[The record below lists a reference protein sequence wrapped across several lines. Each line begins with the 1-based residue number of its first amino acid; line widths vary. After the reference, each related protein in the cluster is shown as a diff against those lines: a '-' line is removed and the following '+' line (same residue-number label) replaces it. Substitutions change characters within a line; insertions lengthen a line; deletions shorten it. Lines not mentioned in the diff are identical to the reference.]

1 MILPTL
7 DLDSS
12 GAIRVAASVT
22 NVGNIVA
29 LRIGAITRHHGLLL
43 QTKVKAYASKPR
55 TGPPGPRIQTGDYN
69 RSISLNM
76 NRNLDGIEAV
86 VGTNKPQGRRLE
98 YGFVGTDSIGRTYN
112 QPPYPHFR
120 PALLEVAPMFQLAIA
135 AAVATAT

>member
-7 DLDSS
+7 DTSDAL
-12 GAIRVAASVT
+12 RVAA
-22 NVGNIVA
+22 NINGVGAMAA
-29 LRIGAITRHHGLLL
+29 LRIGAVTRHWGMML

-55 TGPPGPRIQTGDYN
+55 TGPPGPRIQTGDYV

-76 NRNLDGIEAV
+76 ARTATEVAAV

-98 YGFVGTDSIGRTYN
+98 FGFVGTDSLGRVYN

-120 PALLEVAPMFQLAIA
+120 PALLEVQAPFL
-135 AAVATAT
+135 AAVAAVVVPG

>member
-1 MILPTL
+1 MLPSIRFDTSDFL
-7 DLDSS
+7 LAAADM
-12 GAIRVAASVT
+12 GADAAR
-22 NVGNIVA
+22 
-29 LRIGAITRHHGLLL
+29 LGAKAYVVTRHHGLLL

-76 NRNLDGIEAV
+76 GTEVGSPVAT

-98 YGFVGTDSIGRTYN
+98 YGFVGTDSLGRHYN

-120 PALLEVAPMFQLAIA
+120 PALWEVRPLFTAAIA
-135 AAVATAT
+135 ALVTS